1 MDYQKTIDW
10 LFNQL
15 PMYQRS
21 GAAAYKSDIGNIIEA
36 CQLLNNPHQQFK
48 SIHIAGTNGKGSTAH
63 MLASI
68 FQEAGYKT
76 GLYTSPHL
84 KDFRERIRINGER
97 IPKAEVSLFVSKHRK
112 WFSEIGMSFFE
123 MTVALAFHYFAKEQ
137 VDIAIIETGLGG
149 RLDSTNILS
158 PELCIITNIGYDHT
172 ALLGGTLPEIAQE
185 KAGIIKANTPVIIGR
200 KQAEI
205 AHLFEE
211 KARFKNASIHHPKPC
226 SFSADLKGNYQQE
239 NIATCVCAIQEL
251 QKMDWNISEQ
261 HIQKGLLNTI
271 TNTGLLGRWQIL
283 NKHPLTICDTAHN
296 EDGIR
301 NILQQL
307 QETNYKQLH
316 IVLGMV
322 NDKNIE
328 KILSLLPKEG
338 IYYFCQAGIP
348 RSLNKEEL
356 RLAARKHDLHGVCYT
371 SVLEALKA
379 ANRAANKNDVIFI
392 GGSTFVV
399 AEVV

>member
-1 MDYQKTIDW
+1 
-10 LFNQL
+10 
-15 PMYQRS
+15 MYQRQ
-21 GAAAYKSDIGNIIEA
+21 GKAAYKADLSNTWKLA
-36 CQLLNNPHQQFK
+36 NYLNHPEKAFK
-48 SIHIAGTNGKGSTAH
+48 SVHVAGTNGKGSTSH
-63 MLASI
+63 ILASVL
-68 FQEAGYKT
+68 QEAGYKV

-84 KDFRERIRINGER
+84 KDFRERIRINGKR
-97 IPKAEVSLFVSKHRK
+97 IPKAEVSLFVGNNKK

-137 VDIAIIETGLGG
+137 VDIAITETGLGG
-149 RLDSTNILS
+149 RLDSTNVLS

-172 ALLGGTLPEIAQE
+172 ALLGNTLPEIAQE

-200 KQAEI
+200 KQEEI
-205 AHLFEE
+205 ACLFKE
-211 KARFKNASIHHPKPC
+211 KARIKNAAIHYPKPC

-251 QKMDWNISEQ
+251 QKMNWNISEK

-301 NILQQL
+301 NVLQQL

-328 KILSLLPKEG
+328 KILYLLPKQA

-348 RSLNKEEL
+348 RSLNKGEL
-356 RLAARKHDLHGVCYT
+356 RLAASKHDLHGDNYS
-371 SVLEALKA
+371 SVIEAFKA
-379 ANRAANKNDVIFI
+379 ANRVANKDDVIFI

-399 AEVV
+399 AEVL

>member
-15 PMYQRS
+15 PIFQRS
-21 GAAAYKSDIGNIIEA
+21 GAAAYKSDIGNIVEA
-36 CQLLNNPHQQFK
+36 CQRLNNPHQQFK

-68 FQEAGYKT
+68 LQEAGYKT

-84 KDFRERIRINGER
+84 KDFRERIRINGKK
-97 IPKAEVSLFVSKHRK
+97 IPKAEVSLFVSKNK
-112 WFSEIGMSFFE
+112 DWFSEIGMSFFE
-123 MTVALAFHYFAKEQ
+123 MTVALAFHYFAKKQ
-137 VDIAIIETGLGG
+137 VDIAIVETGLGG

-172 ALLGGTLPEIAQE
+172 DLLGNTLLDIAQE
-185 KAGIIKANTPVIIGR
+185 KAGIIKANTPLIIGR

-205 AHLFEE
+205 NHLFEE
-211 KARFKNASIHHPKPC
+211 KARIMNASIRYSKPC
-226 SFSADLKGNYQQE
+226 SFTADLIGNYQQE

-261 HIQKGLLNTI
+261 YIQKGLLNTI

-283 NKHPLTICDTAHN
+283 RKHPLTICDTAHN

-322 NDKNIE
+322 SDKNIE

-338 IYYFCQAGIP
+338 IYYFCQAVIP

-356 RLAARKHDLHGVCYT
+356 KLAARKYNLNGICYT
-371 SVLEALKA
+371 SVMEALKA
-379 ANRAANKNDVIFI
+379 AYRAANKDDVIFI

>member
-15 PMYQRS
+15 PMYHRS
-21 GAAAYKSDIGNIIEA
+21 GAAAYKSDIGNIVEA
-36 CQLLNNPHQQFK
+36 CQRLNNPHQQFK

-68 FQEAGYKT
+68 LQEAGYKT

-97 IPKAEVSLFVSKHRK
+97 IPKAEVSLFVGKNKK

-172 ALLGGTLPEIAQE
+172 ALLGDTLPEIAQE
-185 KAGIIKANTPVIIGR
+185 KAGIIKTNTPVIIGR
-200 KQAEI
+200 KQEEI
-205 AHLFEE
+205 VCLFEE
-211 KARFKNASIHHPKPC
+211 KARIKNAAIHYPKPC
-226 SFSADLKGNYQQE
+226 SFSTDLKGNYQQE

-328 KILSLLPKEG
+328 KILYLLPKQA

-348 RSLNKEEL
+348 RSLSKEEL
-356 RLAARKHDLHGVCYT
+356 RLAARKNDLHGISYT
-371 SVLEALKA
+371 SVLEAFKA

-399 AEVV
+399 AEVM

>member
-1 MDYQKTIDW
+1 MDYKKTIDW

-21 GAAAYKSDIGNIIEA
+21 GVAAYKCDIGNIVEA
-36 CQLLNNPHQQFK
+36 CQRLNNPHQKFK

-68 FQEAGYKT
+68 LQEAGYKT

-84 KDFRERIRINGER
+84 KDFRERIRINGKR
-97 IPKAEVSLFVSKHRK
+97 IPKAEVSLFVGNNKK

-137 VDIAIIETGLGG
+137 VDIAITETGLGG
-149 RLDSTNILS
+149 RLDSTNVLS

-172 ALLGGTLPEIAQE
+172 ALLGNTLPEIAQE

-200 KQAEI
+200 KQDEI
-205 AHLFEE
+205 AYLFEE
-211 KARFKNASIHHPKPC
+211 KARIKNAAIHYPKPC
-226 SFSADLKGNYQQE
+226 SFSSDLKGNYQQE

-251 QKMDWNISEQ
+251 QKMHWNISEQ
-261 HIQKGLLNTI
+261 DIQKGFLNTI

-283 NKHPLTICDTAHN
+283 KKYPLTICDTAHN

-301 NILQQL
+301 NVLQQL

-328 KILSLLPKEG
+328 KILYLLPKQA
-338 IYYFCQAGIP
+338 IYYFCQADIP

-356 RLAARKHDLHGVCYT
+356 RLAARKHDLHGNYYT
-371 SVLEALKA
+371 SVMEAFKV
-379 ANRAANKNDVIFI
+379 ANLAANKDDVIFI

-399 AEVV
+399 AEVL